1 MYLIEKEE
9 INNIFKWLDN
19 SVFKSYL
26 EAYLKEKLVNSE
38 RDNMDELI
46 KYIEIDS
53 NILKIEDNEMGEN
66 NSLDYSITD
75 SVNSNNISE
84 LDDINSKENLINEVE
99 NNIDNIKLNDDNDRT
114 EKDDHISNNII
125 KNENKNDEIKE
136 NEIIVNNI
144 KNYIDNN
151 IIDFIENSERESI
164 NNILPL
170 RERLKI
176 RNNSLSKLLVDK
188 NNKYDKKKINYPK
201 PRKRKKSYSSSE
213 ETPEK
218 KKDDEFKIKKKYKFH

>member
-1 MYLIEKEE
+1 
-9 INNIFKWLDN
+9 
-19 SVFKSYL
+19 
-26 EAYLKEKLVNSE
+26 
-38 RDNMDELI
+38 MDELI

-201 PRKRKKSYSSSE
+201 PRKRKKFLS
-213 ETPEK
+213 
-218 KKDDEFKIKKKYKFH
+218 IK

>member
-1 MYLIEKEE
+1 
-9 INNIFKWLDN
+9 
-19 SVFKSYL
+19 
-26 EAYLKEKLVNSE
+26 
-38 RDNMDELI
+38 MDELI

-218 KKDDEFKIKKKYKFH
+218 KKNDEFKIKKKYKFH